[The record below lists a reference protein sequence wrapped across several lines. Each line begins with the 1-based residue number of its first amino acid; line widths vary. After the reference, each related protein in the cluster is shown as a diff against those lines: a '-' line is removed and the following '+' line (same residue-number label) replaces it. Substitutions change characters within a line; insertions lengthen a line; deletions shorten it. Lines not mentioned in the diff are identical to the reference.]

1 MEYPD
6 EGRFLKILLEVA
18 ERNRLLGASE
28 ENRVSSGVC
37 HSGRIYDRLGQQRK
51 AERRYPGR
59 RNGEVMQ

>member
-37 HSGRIYDRLGQQRK
+37 HSGRIYEYAIVYSKGKGCDGKTL
-51 AERRYPGR
+51 
-59 RNGEVMQ
+59 EVA

>member
-1 MEYPD
+1 
-6 EGRFLKILLEVA
+6 LKILLEVA